1 MADLFKNLSGS
12 INAQNTIT
20 NEMIS
25 DEYTLTYTCNS
36 IGNGNSFLVIKGL
49 STYFFPMQF
58 VGKQE
63 MRFKANLNG
72 VVTCVL
78 HGNASI
84 SDLTLSTY
92 SNITE
97 ADRNA
102 IELVKNE
109 SDYWARIKEITNN
122 IGKVRA
128 EMLEGLINLTANAFA
143 NETGTITQ
151 ENGIMTFL
159 NGSSPAT
166 STQAVQ
172 ITGGAIRIANNKDAN
187 GNWIW
192 TTAISGAGI
201 NAQTIIADTLAT
213 VDFSA
218 ANIQAANVT
227 LAHLKGCDIKGGEMW
242 VGSSMPES
250 EATMGNY
257 TGMRVL
263 SDGRIKGYYQGTE
276 SFTLAH
282 SHSGQLTLKDP
293 INQNSLILSGS
304 KTEEATLYTTDRNI
318 VIMKGTPQSVNG
330 RLVNPRIELTDGA
343 IDLYAFRD
351 SGTQVGTVTIAG
363 DLVVRGNITAYSVT
377 TENGSL

>member
-1 MADLFKNLSGS
+1 MADLFKNLSGA
-12 INAQNTIT
+12 INVQNTIT

-36 IGNGNSFLVIKGL
+36 IGNGNSFLIIKGS

-63 MRFKANLNG
+63 IRFKANLSG

-78 HGNASI
+78 HGNASV
-84 SDLTLSTY
+84 SNLTLSTY

-109 SDYWARIKEITNN
+109 SSYWDRIKDITNN
-122 IGKVRA
+122 LGKVRT
-128 EMLEGLINLTANAFA
+128 EMLEGLINLTVNAFA
-143 NETGTITQ
+143 NESGTITQ

-172 ITGGAIRIANNKDAN
+172 ITGGAIRIANNKDAR

-250 EATMGNY
+250 EATMGDY

-263 SDGRIKGYYQGTE
+263 SDGRIKGYYQGLE
-276 SFTLAH
+276 SFTLTH
-282 SHSGQLTLKDP
+282 SHSGKLTLTDS
-293 INQNSLILSGS
+293 INNASVVLDGSATNLATMYTEGRKMSLMCG
-304 KTEEATLYTTDRNI
+304 N
-318 VIMKGTPQSVNG
+318 PQEVAGG
-330 RLVNPRIELTDGA
+330 RLVNNRIELYSDHIDIISYSDGGYQEGA
-343 IDLYAFRD
+343 INIVGNVTVK
-351 SGTQVGTVTIAG
+351 GT
-363 DLVVRGNITAYSVT
+363 LTAYEIYDQSKP
-377 TENGSL
+377 